1 HPSEWTLEE
10 VVEWIKSKGFDGD
23 VCDKFIGKSIYIT
36 DALGLITQLTE
47 QEITGDVV
55 LDLTVDV
62 LKTEICIMVFGKRM
76 RIANA
81 ILDLRR

>member
-10 VVEWIKSKGFDGD
+10 VVEWIKSQGFDQD
-23 VCDKFIGKSIYIT
+23 VCDKFI
-36 DALGLITQLTE
+36 E

-55 LDLTVDV
+55 RDLSVDV
-62 LKTEICIMVFGKRM
+62 FKTEMFIMASGKRM

-81 ILDLRR
+81 ILDLKR